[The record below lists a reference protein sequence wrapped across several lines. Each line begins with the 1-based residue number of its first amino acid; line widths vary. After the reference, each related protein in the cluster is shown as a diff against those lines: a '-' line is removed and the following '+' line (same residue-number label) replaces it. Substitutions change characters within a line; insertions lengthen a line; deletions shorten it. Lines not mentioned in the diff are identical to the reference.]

1 MTDWTWNCLA
11 HVLQTLDLN
20 LQRLL
25 RVVTKDERNNVPRLN
40 MDPEY
45 MRTEIQRSYTKQK
58 VVISLT
64 KKDFR
69 DLRVLVP
76 QIMIQNMQKYDI
88 VIYRKLDLIGL
99 KCDLL
104 YEVAVWALA

>member
-1 MTDWTWNCLA
+1 
-11 HVLQTLDLN
+11 
-20 LQRLL
+20 
-25 RVVTKDERNNVPRLN
+25 
-40 MDPEY
+40 

-76 QIMIQNMQKYDI
+76 QIMIQNMQKYDV

>member
-1 MTDWTWNCLA
+1 
-11 HVLQTLDLN
+11 
-20 LQRLL
+20 
-25 RVVTKDERNNVPRLN
+25 

-45 MRTEIQRSYTKQK
+45 MRTKIQRSYTKQK

-64 KKDFR
+64 KKNKKN
-69 DLRVLVP
+69 LRVLVP
-76 QIMIQNMQKYDI
+76 RIMIQNMQKDDI